1 MKSLGEKKK
10 KKMHRDLLG
19 DCVVHSLDMTKV
31 TYKFIL
37 LRSEHLTLTI
47 TTITVTVNIY
57 VLRSVS

>member
-1 MKSLGEKKK
+1 
-10 KKMHRDLLG
+10 MHGDLLG

-37 LRSEHLTLTI
+37 LKSEHLTLMI
-47 TTITVTVNIY
+47 TTVTMNIY

>member
-1 MKSLGEKKK
+1 MKSLAERKK
-10 KKMHRDLLG
+10 KKMHGDLLG

-37 LRSEHLTLTI
+37 LKSEHLTLMI
-47 TTITVTVNIY
+47 TTVTMNIY